1 MGIAVGI
8 DIGTTTIC
16 ACAVDADSGKV
27 LETWTREH
35 GFIQGSMEWEK
46 LQSPEE
52 ILTDVF
58 WILEDVKRKYA
69 GIAGI
74 GLTGQMHGILYV
86 NSEGA
91 AVSPLYTWQDVR
103 GEECVRW
110 LKEMT
115 GYDCPAGYGS
125 ATHCYNVQ
133 HRMTPADAAGFCT
146 IHGYLLMKL
155 CKLERA
161 VIHPSDAAGIG
172 LYDGRTGDFD
182 RAAIEK
188 GGMDAGMFPDVSGDF
203 QGVTDDGI
211 PVAVGIGDN
220 QASFCGAVREPA
232 ESVLVNMGT
241 GSQVSVWSRKPVH
254 GTGLEFRPYLEQDYL
269 AAGSS
274 LCGGR
279 AYAVLERFFREAAE
293 LSGRPAESMYGIM
306 NRLAENYRELAEP
319 LEVRTTLCGTRERPE
334 LRGAI
339 ERIGIDN
346 FTPAHLTV
354 GFLMGCVE
362 ELYGMYRNAQK
373 ILQIKP
379 RVLVGAGNGLRNNRA
394 LRNMISERFQMELR
408 IPVHRE
414 EAAFG
419 AALFSLKC
427 CRGLTA
433 EEAGRYIEYETVH

>member
-1 MGIAVGI
+1 
-8 DIGTTTIC
+8 
-16 ACAVDADSGKV
+16 
-27 LETWTREH
+27 
-35 GFIQGSMEWEK
+35 
-46 LQSPEE
+46 
-52 ILTDVF
+52 
-58 WILEDVKRKYA
+58 
-69 GIAGI
+69 
-74 GLTGQMHGILYV
+74 
-86 NSEGA
+86 
-91 AVSPLYTWQDVR
+91 
-103 GEECVRW
+103 
-110 LKEMT
+110 
-115 GYDCPAGYGS
+115 
-125 ATHCYNVQ
+125 
-133 HRMTPADAAGFCT
+133 
-146 IHGYLLMKL
+146 
-155 CKLERA
+155 
-161 VIHPSDAAGIG
+161 
-172 LYDGRTGDFD
+172 
-182 RAAIEK
+182 
-188 GGMDAGMFPDVSGDF
+188 
-203 QGVTDDGI
+203 
-211 PVAVGIGDN
+211 
-220 QASFCGAVREPA
+220 
-232 ESVLVNMGT
+232 
-241 GSQVSVWSRKPVH
+241 
-254 GTGLEFRPYLEQDYL
+254 
-269 AAGSS
+269 
-274 LCGGR
+274 
-279 AYAVLERFFREAAE
+279 
-293 LSGRPAESMYGIM
+293 M